1 MGNTGAGMERGK
13 QRGFTLMELM
23 ITVAIVGILGAIAYP
38 SYQNAMVKNRR
49 ATAQAHLSDLAQRQ
63 QQFLMDNRAYT
74 STVNTLA
81 STPADVSRFYNVSIT
96 VAASTPPSFT
106 ATAAPISP
114 GPQAGDGALSITH
127 TGAKSPADKW

>member
-1 MGNTGAGMERGK
+1 MERGK

-74 STVNTLA
+74 STVSTLA
-81 STPADVSRFYNVSIT
+81 STPADVSRFYDVSIT

-106 ATAAPISP
+106 ATAAPIST
-114 GPQAGDGALSITH
+114 GPQAGDGSLSITH